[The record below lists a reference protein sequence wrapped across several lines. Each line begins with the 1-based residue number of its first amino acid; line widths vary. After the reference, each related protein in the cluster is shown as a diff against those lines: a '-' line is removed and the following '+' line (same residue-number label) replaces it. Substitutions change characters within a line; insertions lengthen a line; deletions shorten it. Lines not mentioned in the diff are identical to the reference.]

1 MDEAAVDAHER
12 RLSGP
17 RDFRNRLPN
26 PCAEA
31 ARLDIAGAYGKSQHN
46 IVINITNRRQH
57 DRERGTKR
65 GLKSLKTLGRGTK
78 NAAKCA
84 RPRFPLSFE
93 HIHSAECHA
102 PMAARMRAQERAPLW
117 NDALSYFSFGEWTRS
132 SSSAKP
138 TKRLSILSSRLNR
151 PTIGIDPPL
160 ATSAAGLSHSVSNAR
175 RAIFNT

>member
-65 GLKSLKTLGRGTK
+65 GLK
-78 NAAKCA
+78 
-84 RPRFPLSFE
+84 
-93 HIHSAECHA
+93 
-102 PMAARMRAQERAPLW
+102 
-117 NDALSYFSFGEWTRS
+117 
-132 SSSAKP
+132 
-138 TKRLSILSSRLNR
+138 
-151 PTIGIDPPL
+151 
-160 ATSAAGLSHSVSNAR
+160 
-175 RAIFNT
+175 